1 VSLLSV
7 DNVTH
12 RYPTTMSELPVLNG
26 VSLDVEPGSVVA
38 VVGESGCGKTTLG
51 RLVVGLVQPLE
62 GEVRYEGKD
71 IWNLPKKKWEDY
83 RRSVQVIH
91 QDPYASLNPGLTVED
106 TLKAAL
112 LYHNIV
118 RRRDLKAELLRL
130 LDMVDLEASSSFLRR
145 YPHMLSGGQ
154 RQRLVI
160 ARAMGLRPRLVV
172 ADEAVS
178 MLDVSMRVS
187 VLDLLLSLRS
197 EEQLAYVF
205 ISHDFGVVRYFAR
218 TGRIVVMFFGVVVEE
233 GPSEEV
239 ISHPRHPYTF
249 LLLDAIPVPD
259 PKLAH
264 RRRAEATR
272 AAEERVTG
280 EPSATGCVFSNR
292 CPFVEEKCRSEA
304 PPLIDVVPGERH
316 RAACWFPERVPDLQT
331 LVELSVQGPSVP
343 NGEAGNG
350 QNDGNG
356 LNDGNAQKGSI
367 DDATDGSSP
376 SAGRVGPAGV
386 GRTRAP
392 APDPQ
397 RG

>member
-1 VSLLSV
+1 MTTHDHFVACHVANENLQLEGAVVSTVSLLSV

-12 RYPTTMSELPVLNG
+12 RYPTTTSELPVLNG
-26 VSLDVEPGSVVA
+26 VSLDVEPSSVVA

-51 RLVVGLVQPLE
+51 RLVVGLVRPMD

-71 IWNLPKKKWEDY
+71 IWGLPKKQWDEY

-106 TLKAAL
+106 TLKAGL
-112 LYHNIV
+112 LYHHIV
-118 RRRDLKAELLRL
+118 RRRELRAELFRL
-130 LDMVDLEASSSFLRR
+130 LDLVDLEPSSAFLHR
-145 YPHMLSGGQ
+145 YPHQLSGGQ

-187 VLDLLLSLRS
+187 VLDLLLSMRS
-197 EEQLAYVF
+197 EQQLAYVF

-259 PKLAH
+259 PRLAH
-264 RRRAEATR
+264 RRRTDAVRE
-272 AAEERVTG
+272 AEERVTG
-280 EPSATGCVFSNR
+280 EPSATRLRIF
-292 CPFVEEKCRSEA
+292 
-304 PPLIDVVPGERH
+304 
-316 RAACWFPERVPDLQT
+316 
-331 LVELSVQGPSVP
+331 
-343 NGEAGNG
+343 
-350 QNDGNG
+350 
-356 LNDGNAQKGSI
+356 
-367 DDATDGSSP
+367 
-376 SAGRVGPAGV
+376 
-386 GRTRAP
+386 
-392 APDPQ
+392 
-397 RG
+397 

>member
-7 DNVTH
+7 NHVTH
-12 RYPTTMSELPVLNG
+12 RYPTTTSELPVLND
-26 VSLDVEPGSVVA
+26 VSLEVDPGSVVA

-51 RLVVGLVQPLE
+51 RLVVGLVKPMA
-62 GEVRYEGKD
+62 GEVSYEGKD
-71 IWNLPKKKWEDY
+71 IWGLSKRDWASY

-106 TLKAAL
+106 ALKAGL
-112 LYHNIV
+112 LHHHIV
-118 RRRDLKAELLRL
+118 RRRDVQAELFRL
-130 LDMVDLEASSSFLRR
+130 LDLVDLEASPAFLRR
-145 YPHMLSGGQ
+145 YPHQLSGGQ

-197 EEQLAYVF
+197 EHQLAYVF

-218 TGRIVVMFFGVVVEE
+218 TGRIVVMFFGVIVEE
-233 GPSEEV
+233 GPAQMV

-264 RRRAEATR
+264 RRRTEATSK
-272 AAEERVTG
+272 AEERVTG
-280 EPSATGCVFSNR
+280 EPSAVGCVFSNR
-292 CPFVEEKCRSEA
+292 CPFVEDKCRAEA
-304 PPLIDVVPGERH
+304 PPLVETTPGPDH
-316 RAACWFPERVPDLQT
+316 RVACWFPDRVPDLQAIVEEVLHAST
-331 LVELSVQGPSVP
+331 ALVEAQQPPS
-343 NGEAGNG
+343 
-350 QNDGNG
+350 
-356 LNDGNAQKGSI
+356 L
-367 DDATDGSSP
+367 T
-376 SAGRVGPAGV
+376 SA
-386 GRTRAP
+386 
-392 APDPQ
+392 
-397 RG
+397 